1 MRNVKPLVLHEG
13 TGRTKVSL
21 SAQAVGD
28 DLIVRLF
35 NSNEHVGAVALS
47 EYHPIE
53 KRASTSVI
61 SRFGHRDDSVAYA
74 AAYRI
79 CRHLRKPVCAVAGI
93 HLDTVTEEE
102 IRQITANCDTL
113 ISRYISKSQ
122 PETPRSPQRH

>member
-1 MRNVKPLVLHEG
+1 MHNAKPLVLHEG
-13 TGRTKVSL
+13 TGRAKISL

-35 NSNEHVGAVALS
+35 NGNEHVGAVALS
-47 EYHPIE
+47 EYHPVE

-79 CRHLRKPVCAVAGI
+79 CRRLRKPVCAVVGI
-93 HLDTVTEEE
+93 HLDAITEEE

-113 ISRYISKSQ
+113 IGRYIEASAGK
-122 PETPRSPQRH
+122 P